1 MSGNTPI
8 EWTDKVWNPV
18 RGCSR
23 VSPGCKNCYAER
35 VAWRFGQKEGQP
47 YHGLVEMTSQGPK
60 WNGQLREVPTALLE
74 PLSVRKPAMWFVNSM
89 SDLFHESVPFDFIDQ
104 VFAVMALAKHHTF
117 QVLTKRSTRMRE
129 YFMTRR
135 EFVGHDGTTREEVGL
150 WARVLDAEKR
160 GELLQ
165 SCEYL
170 MLDPIQVGRSWT
182 PTWPLPNV
190 WLCVSVEDQQ
200 RAEERIPDLLL
211 TPAAVRGVSVEPL
224 LAPVDLTSIRIPTGF
239 PYATHDCHLDA
250 LGSGLSWVITGFESG
265 PGARPGH
272 PQWARDLRDQCHA
285 AGVPY
290 FFKQWGEWAPAEQVT
305 DSTLLP
311 GEHYAAVHASGD
323 EPVIY
328 GSKAFAHPNPERA
341 LMVRVGKF
349 NAGRQLDG
357 RTHDAYP
364 ATVITTQERHE

>member
-1 MSGNTPI
+1 MSGDTTI
-8 EWTDKVWNPV
+8 EWAEKVWNPV

-23 VSPGCKNCYAER
+23 TSPGCKNCYAER

-60 WNGQLREVPTALLE
+60 WTGQLRTVPHAIDE
-74 PLSVRKPAMWFVNSM
+74 PLHVRKAARWFVNSM
-89 SDLFHESVPFDFIDQ
+89 SDLFHESVPFSYIDQ
-104 VFAVMALAKHHTF
+104 VFATMKMARHHTF
-117 QVLTKRSTRMRE
+117 QVLTKRAARMRE
-129 YFMTRR
+129 YLTASF
-135 EFVGHDGTTREEVGL
+135 
-150 WARVLDAEKR
+150 
-160 GELLQ
+160 
-165 SCEYL
+165 
-170 MLDPIQVGRSWT
+170 T
-182 PTWPLPNV
+182 PSSVPPNV
-190 WLCVSVEDQQ
+190 WLGVSVEDQQ
-200 RAEERIPDLLL
+200 RADERIPELVG
-211 TPAAVRGVSVEPL
+211 TPAAVRFLSVEPML
-224 LAPVDLTSIRIPTGF
+224 GPITIDEQLIRMIDGTSQHGQRFI
-239 PYATHDCHLDA
+239 D
-250 LGSGLSWVITGFESG
+250 WVITGFESG

-272 PQWARDLRDQCHA
+272 PQWARDLRDQCSA

-290 FFKQWGEWAPAEQVT
+290 FFKQWGEWAPAEQVN

-311 GEHYAAVHASGD
+311 GERYAAVHASGD

-364 ATVITTQERHE
+364 AAAAHTTTTTQRGDE